1 MRQNF
6 LKNTTFVARSK
17 NNRMEKVLIANRG
30 EIARRVI
37 RTLKLM
43 GIQSVAVYSDADKNA
58 PHVLEAD
65 EAVYLGASPATES
78 YLKQDLILQYC
89 KDLNVDGIHPGYG
102 FLSENADFARK
113 VKAAGIKLIGPSP
126 ESMEVMGDKLSAKQ
140 AVKEF
145 KVPLVPG
152 VDEAITDIDEAIK
165 VAESVGYPILIKA
178 SAGGGGKGM
187 RLVERSEDFK
197 EQMKLAQNEA
207 RSSFGD
213 DAVFIEKFVT
223 KPRHIEIQVFAD
235 SHGNTVYLFE
245 RECSIQ
251 RRHQKVV
258 EEAPSALLTPEL
270 RKQMG
275 EAAVAVCKACNY
287 EGAGTVEFLVDGN
300 LDFFFLEMNT
310 RLQVEHPVTEE
321 ITGLDLVE
329 WQIRVARGEKLP
341 KLQDELEIN
350 GHAVEIRVYAE
361 DTLNGFTP
369 DIGNLKRYR
378 VPSGR
383 SVRVDDAFVEGMDI
397 PIFYDPMIA
406 KLVVWGKD
414 RKSAIARGI
423 QAIDEYQI
431 SGVKTTLDF
440 GKYVLKHPA
449 FQSGDFDT
457 NFIKTYFE
465 DPNIMYTAMEGEKE
479 ALQHGI
485 DQIWEAITD
494 RKAKE
499 FASKEITSSWVNARV

>member
-1 MRQNF
+1 M
-6 LKNTTFVARSK
+6 K
-17 NNRMEKVLIANRG
+17 KVLIANRG

-37 RTLKLM
+37 RTLKAM
-43 GIQSVAVYSDADKNA
+43 NIQSVAIYSDADRSA
-58 PHVLEAD
+58 PHVEEAD
-65 EAVYLGASPATES
+65 EAVYVGESPASES
-78 YLKQDLILQYC
+78 YLKQDLILQHC
-89 KDLNVDGIHPGYG
+89 KELGVDGIHPGYG

-113 VKAAGIKLIGPSP
+113 VKEAGITLIGPSP
-126 ESMEVMGDKLSAKQ
+126 ESMEIMGDKLSAKQ
-140 AVKEF
+140 AVKSYN
-145 KVPLVPG
+145 VPLVPG
-152 VDEAITDIDEAIK
+152 VDEAITDVDEAIK
-165 VAESVGYPILIKA
+165 IAESVGYPVLIKA

-197 EQMKLAQNEA
+197 EQMRLAQNEA
-207 RSSFGD
+207 RSSFGN

-235 SHGNTVYLFE
+235 RFGNTVYLFE

-270 RKQMG
+270 RKRMG

-300 LDFFFLEMNT
+300 HDFFFLEMNT

-329 WQIRVARGEKLP
+329 WQIRVARGEELP
-341 KLQDELEIN
+341 KTQEELQIN
-350 GHAVEIRVYAE
+350 GHAIEVRVYAE

-378 VPSGR
+378 IPAGR
-383 SVRVDDAFVEGMDI
+383 SVRVDDAFLEGMDI

-414 RKSAIARGI
+414 RKSAILRAI

-457 NFIKTYFE
+457 NFIKKYFE
-465 DPNIMYTAMEGEKE
+465 DPNVMYTAMEEE
-479 ALQHGI
+479 RAALQHGI
-485 DQIWEAITD
+485 NQIWDDINQ
-494 RKAKE
+494 RKSEE
-499 FASKEITSSWVNARV
+499 FASRQISSSWVNSRG

>member
-1 MRQNF
+1 M
-6 LKNTTFVARSK
+6 K
-17 NNRMEKVLIANRG
+17 KVLIANRG

-37 RTLKLM
+37 RTLKKM
-43 GIQSVAVYSDADKNA
+43 NIASVAIYSDADKNA

-65 EAVYLGASPATES
+65 EAVYVGASPSSES

-89 KDLNVDGIHPGYG
+89 KDLGVDAIHPGYG
-102 FLSENADFARK
+102 FLSENAGFARK
-113 VKAAGIKLIGPSP
+113 VKEAGMKLIGPSP
-126 ESMEVMGDKLSAKQ
+126 ESMELMGDKLSAKQ
-140 AVKEF
+140 AVKGYN
-145 KVPLVPG
+145 VPLVPG
-152 VDEAITDIDEAIK
+152 VDSAITDVNEAIK
-165 VAESVGYPILIKA
+165 IAEEVGYPILIKA

-187 RLVERSEDFK
+187 RLVERSEDFA
-197 EQMKLAQNEA
+197 EQMRMAQNEA

-235 SHGNTVYLFE
+235 SLGNVVYLFE

-251 RRHQKVV
+251 RRHQKVI
-258 EEAPSALLTPEL
+258 EEAPSAVLTPEL
-270 RKQMG
+270 RKRMG
-275 EAAVAVCKACNY
+275 EAAVNVCKACNY

-321 ITGLDLVE
+321 ITGTDLVE
-329 WQIRVARGEKLP
+329 WQVRVARGERLP
-341 KLQDELEIN
+341 KLQDELSIN
-350 GHAVEIRVYAE
+350 GHAIEVRVYAE

-378 VPSGR
+378 IPAGR
-383 SVRVDDAFVEGMDI
+383 NTRVDDAFVEGMDI

-406 KLVVWGKD
+406 KLVIWGKT
-414 RKSAIARGI
+414 REE
-423 QAIDEYQI
+423 AIDRTIKAIDNYQI
-431 SGVKTTLDF
+431 SGLKTTLDF

-449 FQSGDFDT
+449 FRSGDFDT
-457 NFIKTYFE
+457 NFIKHYFE
-465 DPNIMYTAMEGEKE
+465 DPRVMYDAMQEEQE

-485 DQIWEAITD
+485 NQIWDSIKSRD
-494 RKAKE
+494 KKE
-499 FASKEITSSWVNARV
+499 FASRESLSSWKNARS

>member
-1 MRQNF
+1 M
-6 LKNTTFVARSK
+6 K
-17 NNRMEKVLIANRG
+17 KVLVANRG

-37 RTLKLM
+37 RSLKKM
-43 GIQSVAVYSDADKNA
+43 NIASVAIYSDADRNA

-65 EAVYLGASPATES
+65 EAVYVGESPSAES
-78 YLKQDLILQYC
+78 YLKQDVILDYC
-89 KDLNVDGIHPGYG
+89 KQLGVDGIHPGYG
-102 FLSENADFARK
+102 FLSENAAFARK
-113 VKAAGIKLIGPSP
+113 VKEAGMTFIGPSP
-126 ESMEVMGDKLSAKQ
+126 EAMEIMGDKLSAKQ

-145 KVPLVPG
+145 NVPLVPG
-152 VDEAITDIDEAIK
+152 VDHAITDVQEAIK
-165 VAESVGYPILIKA
+165 IAEEVGYPILIKA

-187 RLVERSEDFK
+187 RLVENSAEFV

-235 SHGNTVYLFE
+235 RAGNTVYLFE

-270 RKQMG
+270 RKEMG

-287 EGAGTVEFLVDGN
+287 EGAGTVEFLVDAD
-300 LDFFFLEMNT
+300 LKFYFLEMNT

-329 WQIRVARGEKLP
+329 WQIRVARGENLP
-341 KLQDELEIN
+341 KKQEELSIH
-350 GHAVEIRVYAE
+350 GHAIEVRVYAE

-369 DIGNLKRYR
+369 DIGTLDRYR
-378 VPSGR
+378 IPTGR
-383 SVRVDDAFVEGMDI
+383 SVRVDDAFLEGMEI
-397 PIFYDPMIA
+397 PIYYDPMIA
-406 KLVVWGKD
+406 KLVVWGKT
-414 RKSAIARGI
+414 REEAIKRTLV
-423 QAIDEYQI
+423 AIDQYQI
-431 SGVKTTLDF
+431 SGLKTTLDF

-449 FQSGDFDT
+449 FRSGNFDT
-457 NFIKTYFE
+457 NFVKHYFE
-465 DPNIMYTAMEGEKE
+465 DPRIMYTAMEEEKE
-479 ALQHGI
+479 ALSHGI
-485 DQIWEAITD
+485 DEIWDSI
-494 RKAKE
+494 KARNKTE
-499 FASKEITSSWVNARV
+499 FASREISSSWINTRA

>member
-1 MRQNF
+1 M
-6 LKNTTFVARSK
+6 K
-17 NNRMEKVLIANRG
+17 KVLIANRG

-37 RTLKLM
+37 RTLKKM
-43 GIQSVAVYSDADKNA
+43 NIASVAIYSDADKNA

-65 EAVYLGASPATES
+65 EAVYVGASPSSES

-89 KDLNVDGIHPGYG
+89 KDLGVDAIHPGYG
-102 FLSENADFARK
+102 FLSENAGFARK
-113 VKAAGIKLIGPSP
+113 VKAAGMKLIGPSP
-126 ESMEVMGDKLSAKQ
+126 ESMELMGDKLSAKQ
-140 AVKEF
+140 AVKSYN
-145 KVPLVPG
+145 VPLVPG
-152 VDEAITDIDEAIK
+152 VDSAITDVNEAIK
-165 VAESVGYPILIKA
+165 IAEEVGYPILIKA

-187 RLVERSEDFK
+187 RLVERSEDFA
-197 EQMKLAQNEA
+197 EQMRMAQNEA

-235 SHGNTVYLFE
+235 SLGNVVYLFE

-251 RRHQKVV
+251 RRHQKVI
-258 EEAPSALLTPEL
+258 EEAPSAVLTPEL
-270 RKQMG
+270 RKRMG
-275 EAAVAVCKACNY
+275 EAAVNVCKACNY

-321 ITGLDLVE
+321 ITGTDLVE
-329 WQIRVARGEKLP
+329 WQVRVARGERLP
-341 KLQDELEIN
+341 KLQDELSIN
-350 GHAVEIRVYAE
+350 GHAIEVRVYAE

-378 VPSGR
+378 IPAGR
-383 SVRVDDAFVEGMDI
+383 NTRVDDAFVEGMDI

-406 KLVVWGKD
+406 KLVIWGKT
-414 RKSAIARGI
+414 REE
-423 QAIDEYQI
+423 AIDRTIKAIDNYQI
-431 SGVKTTLDF
+431 SGLKTTLDF

-449 FQSGDFDT
+449 FRSGDFDT
-457 NFIKTYFE
+457 NFIKHYFE
-465 DPNIMYTAMEGEKE
+465 DPRVMYDAMQEEQE

-485 DQIWEAITD
+485 NQIWDSI
-494 RKAKE
+494 KARDKKE
-499 FASKEITSSWVNARV
+499 FASRESLSSWKNARS